1 MDVKYVK
8 YVKNEISLAIFLLK
22 YLWQLIVCFL
32 IDLPLD
38 FTLFVHTVINVLG
51 AGILY
56 SFLLRSVMTLRL
68 NLALDYCFDQLSSD

>member
-8 YVKNEISLAIFLLK
+8 YVKNEISLAIFLMK
-22 YLWQLIVCFL
+22 YLWQLIICFL

-51 AGILY
+51 AD
-56 SFLLRSVMTLRL
+56 FC
-68 NLALDYCFDQLSSD
+68 NLSYYNL